1 MKLWYSQPASTW
13 NEALLIGNGL
23 LGGMVYGGVLEE
35 QIDLNEG
42 TLWSGFPREGHNSQ
56 VKSQLAEARAL
67 LENQHYF
74 EAQTLIEQHMLGRNP
89 QAFQPLGTLR
99 IKRIKTDFKV
109 EHYWRELNI
118 DSSIFAV
125 NSVVNGVLES
135 REALASYP
143 DRVLAYHWSTSAGLL
158 SDMLISLESPHPNSV
173 TSEGPSLKMFGQLPT
188 SVDGEVLYETE
199 RGLRFHA
206 LLTVQT
212 ASGTVEFDSSQNALL
227 VKNAKSLTVFFTAAS
242 NFQTWSFQPNPN
254 DSAPALQCTR
264 ILEQALGLSWDA
276 LKERHVSD
284 YQKLF
289 GRVTLE
295 LGSDKSREV
304 LAIDI
309 RLERYRAGEKDTA
322 LEALYFQFGR
332 YLLISCSKVGGQA
345 ANLQGIW
352 NPHIQPPWFSEYTI
366 NINTQMNYWFAETC
380 ALSECSEPLF
390 ALLEDLSVSG
400 ARTAAIH
407 YGARGWTAHH
417 NTDLW
422 CMTTPT
428 PGSASWAFFPLAG
441 AWLAR
446 QMWEH
451 YEFSLDKNF
460 LARAWNVLS
469 GAARFLLDWLV
480 EENGKLGTSPSTSPE
495 NLFFD
500 AENRPCAVAKNS
512 SIDLSITRDL
522 LEMTYKAAQILERE
536 PDLQLEIEHALSSLK
551 PVRIG
556 SRGQILEWSEEFVEV
571 EPGHRHVSHLYGLYP
586 ANVFNTEQRAASR
599 ENLRLRL
606 EHGGGHTGWSAA
618 WIINLYARLGDGKA
632 AHKMLQQ
639 LIGKSTLPNLFD
651 NHPPFQIDGNFG
663 GTAGIAEMLVQSHN
677 GIHLLPALPEAWTE
691 GSVRGLR
698 ARGGLTVD
706 ITWENG
712 ALKSSN
718 ITSNHA
724 GKLEIQY
731 QHLTR
736 VVELQAGQNIHLN
749 GKLEL

>member
-1 MKLWYSQPASTW
+1 MKLWYSQPANTW
-13 NEALLIGNGL
+13 NEALPIGNGL

-42 TLWSGFPREGHNSQ
+42 TLWSGFPREEHNSQ

-143 DRVLAYHWSTSAGLL
+143 DRVLAYRWSTSAGLL
-158 SDMLISLESPHPNSV
+158 SDMLISLESPHPNLV

-212 ASGTVEFDSSQNALL
+212 DGGTVDFNSSQNALL

-264 ILEQALGLSWDA
+264 ILEQALGLGWDA

-304 LAIDI
+304 LATDI

-366 NINTQMNYWFAETC
+366 NINTQMNYWLSETC

-407 YGARGWTAHH
+407 YGTRGWTAHH
-417 NTDLW
+417 NTDL
-422 CMTTPT
+422 
-428 PGSASWAFFPLAG
+428 
-441 AWLAR
+441 
-446 QMWEH
+446 
-451 YEFSLDKNF
+451 
-460 LARAWNVLS
+460 
-469 GAARFLLDWLV
+469 
-480 EENGKLGTSPSTSPE
+480 
-495 NLFFD
+495 
-500 AENRPCAVAKNS
+500 
-512 SIDLSITRDL
+512 
-522 LEMTYKAAQILERE
+522 
-536 PDLQLEIEHALSSLK
+536 
-551 PVRIG
+551 
-556 SRGQILEWSEEFVEV
+556 
-571 EPGHRHVSHLYGLYP
+571 
-586 ANVFNTEQRAASR
+586 
-599 ENLRLRL
+599 
-606 EHGGGHTGWSAA
+606 
-618 WIINLYARLGDGKA
+618 
-632 AHKMLQQ
+632 
-639 LIGKSTLPNLFD
+639 
-651 NHPPFQIDGNFG
+651 
-663 GTAGIAEMLVQSHN
+663 
-677 GIHLLPALPEAWTE
+677 
-691 GSVRGLR
+691 
-698 ARGGLTVD
+698 
-706 ITWENG
+706 
-712 ALKSSN
+712 
-718 ITSNHA
+718 
-724 GKLEIQY
+724 
-731 QHLTR
+731 
-736 VVELQAGQNIHLN
+736 
-749 GKLEL
+749 